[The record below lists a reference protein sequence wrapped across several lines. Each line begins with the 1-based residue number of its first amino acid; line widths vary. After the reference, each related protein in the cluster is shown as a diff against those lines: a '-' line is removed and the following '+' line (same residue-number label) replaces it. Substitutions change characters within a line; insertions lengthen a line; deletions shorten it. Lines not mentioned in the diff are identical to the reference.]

1 MSSRPISEEERDVLR
16 IEDLVTSYGKV
27 RALKGMTLEVS
38 KGEIVALIGANGAG
52 KSTTLKTISG
62 LLRPASGAIFFSGEA
77 VHALPPEAIVNRGI
91 VQVPEGRKIF
101 PRLSVLENLE
111 VGAYGREGHGRETRK
126 EDLRQIFRLFPKLK
140 ERRNQLGGSLSGGEQ
155 QMLAIG
161 RGLMARPKL
170 LLLDEPSLGL
180 APVMIEEIFQ
190 LIVDIN
196 HGGVTILLVE
206 QDAYAALE
214 ISARGYVIEAGKVA
228 FSDSGR
234 NLLHNERVIEAY
246 LGGKR

>member
-1 MSSRPISEEERDVLR
+1 MLKIQ
-16 IEDLVTSYGKV
+16 DLVASYGKIQ
-27 RALKGMTLEVS
+27 ALRGITLEVS
-38 KGEIVALIGANGAG
+38 QGEIVALIGANGAG

-62 LLRPASGAIFFSGEA
+62 LLKPVSGSILFGGEA
-77 VHALPPEAIVNRGI
+77 IHALPPELIVSRGV

-101 PRLSVLENLE
+101 PNLSVFENLE
-111 VGAYGREGHGRETRK
+111 VGAYGRKGHGKDTRK
-126 EDLRQIFRLFPKLK
+126 EDLGRTFQLFPKLM
-140 ERRNQLGGSLSGGEQ
+140 ERQNQLGGSLSGGEQ

-180 APVMIEEIFQ
+180 APVIIEEIFQ
-190 LIVDIN
+190 LISDIN
-196 HGGVTILLVE
+196 REGVTILLVE
-206 QDAYAALE
+206 QDAQAALE
-214 ISARGYVIEAGKVA
+214 ISHRGYVLETGMIG
-228 FSDSGR
+228 FSDSGQ

>member
-1 MSSRPISEEERDVLR
+1 VLKVQN
-16 IEDLVTSYGKV
+16 LVAGYGKIQ
-27 RALKGMTLEVS
+27 ALKGISLEVS
-38 KGEIVALIGANGAG
+38 QGEIVALIGANGAG
-52 KSTTLKTISG
+52 KSTSLRTISG
-62 LLRPASGAIFFSGEA
+62 LLRPVSGSIHFGGEA
-77 VHALPPEAIVNRGI
+77 IHSLPPEMIVSRGV

-101 PRLSVLENLE
+101 PGLSVLENLE
-111 VGAYGREGHGRETRK
+111 VGAYGRRGHGKDTRR
-126 EDLRQIFRLFPKLK
+126 EDLDRVFQLFPKLK
-140 ERRNQLGGSLSGGEQ
+140 ERQGQLGGSLSGGEQ

-190 LIVDIN
+190 LIADIN
-196 HGGVTILLVE
+196 RNGVTILLVE
-206 QDAYAALE
+206 QDAQAALE
-214 ISARGYVIEAGKVA
+214 ISSRGYVLETGTIG
-228 FSDSGR
+228 FSDSGQ

>member
-16 IEDLVTSYGKV
+16 IEDLVTSYGKIQ
-27 RALKGMTLEVS
+27 ALKGMTLEVS
-38 KGEIVALIGANGAG
+38 RGEIVALIGANGAG

-62 LLRPASGAIFFSGEA
+62 LLRPASGAVFFGGEA

-111 VGAYGREGHGRETRK
+111 VGAYGREGHGKGTRK
-126 EDLRQIFRLFPKLK
+126 EDLCQIFRLFPKLK

-206 QDAYAALE
+206 QDAHAALE
-214 ISARGYVIEAGKVA
+214 ISGRGYVIEAGKVV

-246 LGGKR
+246 LGGEK